1 MSPIVDVYS
10 VESIIIK
17 NLKYLEFLEHDQV
30 RFELKMVLL
39 SEVAERYF
47 LMMMPIMS
55 TGLSS

>member
-47 LMMMPIMS
+47 LMMMPIML

>member
-30 RFELKMVLL
+30 RFESKKVRLV
-39 SEVAERYF
+39 EER
-47 LMMMPIMS
+47 LPMMPMS
-55 TGLSS
+55 IELSLEHWIL